1 MTTPGA
7 MIRQAREAAGMGLR
21 ELARSA
27 KKSAAFLSL
36 LERGV
41 YVEIAAGRGWHLV
54 VEEISRI
61 QHRVSSR
68 RIREVPE

>member
-1 MTTPGA
+1 MARKFERGQQVQFRRDGA
-7 MIRQAREAAGMGLR
+7 AADDW
-21 ELARSA
+21 
-27 KKSAAFLSL
+27 
-36 LERGV
+36 ERGV